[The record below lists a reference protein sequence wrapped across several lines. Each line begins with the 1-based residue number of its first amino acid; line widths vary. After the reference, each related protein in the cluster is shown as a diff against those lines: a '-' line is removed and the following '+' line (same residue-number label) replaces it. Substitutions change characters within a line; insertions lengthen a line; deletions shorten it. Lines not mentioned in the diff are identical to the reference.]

1 MEEREGG
8 RGGQGEEGT
17 VQAGHRSGAEE
28 RQTDGARASERASE
42 RERERE
48 GGGRKSCISPRI
60 HHARARYIYSF
71 IRILSMIRRIRRI
84 CRK

>member
-48 GGGRKSCISPRI
+48 RGGGEKAASVRESIT
-60 HHARARYIYSF
+60 RARGIF
-71 IRILSMIRRIRRI
+71 IRLYAY
-84 CRK
+84 CQ